1 MAKKGWRE
9 GEEPRW
15 SLGKGKGQRA
25 NEVKDGG
32 RGRRG
37 GKLSWK
43 QSGKKRGNK
52 KLEEGALNL
61 RKRRK
66 ERTNGRDEGLRLAWR
81 KDRGT
86 HLRASPSLRVC
97 LWPISTSVLRG
108 EKVLKQLPG
117 SKRSRGEGLA
127 AATLPQASGEE
138 EPKLVRVVERDRY
151 VNKPLFL
158 SSFFRNVILLSFV
171 SLSICLREST
181 FWRMAPPFPLSRKRR
196 KKERRRGYFGPFL
209 FLEGVAAEIVC
220 KTYFFL
226 RKWRERKGER
236 KGDVVMKVSPS
247 FRSFVR
253 SSTSSTSSAVKRVSR
268 QQFATRE
275 RGGGE
280 GELSLEGD
288 VY

>member
-1 MAKKGWRE
+1 M
-9 GEEPRW
+9 
-15 SLGKGKGQRA
+15 
-25 NEVKDGG
+25 
-32 RGRRG
+32 
-37 GKLSWK
+37 
-43 QSGKKRGNK
+43 
-52 KLEEGALNL
+52 NL

-158 SSFFRNVILLSFV
+158 SSFFSQRDPSLLRFPIYLSPWKHFLADGPSFPTQSQAPEEGEEEGILRSFLISGRGSSRN
-171 SLSICLREST
+171 CLQNLFFPAKVEGKKGGKERGRRHES
-181 FWRMAPPFPLSRKRR
+181 FPL
-196 KKERRRGYFGPFL
+196 F
-209 FLEGVAAEIVC
+209 
-220 KTYFFL
+220 
-226 RKWRERKGER
+226 
-236 KGDVVMKVSPS
+236 
-247 FRSFVR
+247 SFVR
-253 SSTSSTSSAVKRVSR
+253 SSTSSSSAAVKRVSR
-268 QQFATRE
+268 QQFATRGKRRRR
-275 RGGGE
+275 RGAFSGGRRLL
-280 GELSLEGD
+280 GI
-288 VY
+288 